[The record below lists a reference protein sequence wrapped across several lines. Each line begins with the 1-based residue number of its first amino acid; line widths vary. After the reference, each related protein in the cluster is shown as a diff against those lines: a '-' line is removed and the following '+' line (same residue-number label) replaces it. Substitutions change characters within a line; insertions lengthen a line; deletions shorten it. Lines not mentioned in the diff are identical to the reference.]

1 MRSGHT
7 IPLSDR
13 MHSNVDSS
21 SSEEMMDTLLACLA
35 LSHSNQDSEHPDSTS
50 LKQASCITSA
60 LMFSQ
65 DNVGNGQANTVLDPL
80 NPWHTLQAKPLQ
92 KLALN
97 DAETPS
103 ISAYSKC
110 TPHLLNTKLSY

>member
-1 MRSGHT
+1 
-7 IPLSDR
+7 
-13 MHSNVDSS
+13 
-21 SSEEMMDTLLACLA
+21 MDIILACLA

-65 DNVGNGQANTVLDPL
+65 DNVGNGQANAVLDPL
-80 NPWHTLQAKPLQ
+80 NPWHTLQVKPLQ

-97 DAETPS
+97 DAETPG
-103 ISAYSKC
+103 ILTYSKC
-110 TPHLLNTKLSY
+110 TPHLLNTKHIR